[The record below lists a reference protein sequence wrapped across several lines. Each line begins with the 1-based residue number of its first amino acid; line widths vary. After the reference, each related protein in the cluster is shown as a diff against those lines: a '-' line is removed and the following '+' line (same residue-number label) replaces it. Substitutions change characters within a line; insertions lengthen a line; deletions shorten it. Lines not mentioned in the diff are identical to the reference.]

1 MKHWIVYLIVG
12 LVTLVGCKSTK
23 YVTVPEYRTQ
33 YICRT
38 DTITKLDSVLI
49 KDSVFV
55 HRNGDTVFVNKIAYR
70 DRWHNIYKVKS
81 DTVFKHDSIS
91 VPYPVSRELTKN
103 EQRLMTLGRVFVAFL
118 FVVVAAMVLAIFWY
132 KNKKS

>member
-1 MKHWIVYLIVG
+1 MKYWITCLIIG
-12 LVTLVGCKSTK
+12 LVSLVSCKSTK
-23 YVTVPEYRTQ
+23 YVTIPEYRTQ
-33 YICRT
+33 YVCRT
-38 DTITKLDSVLI
+38 DTITKLDSVLV

-55 HRNGDTVFVNKIAYR
+55 YHNRDTVFVNKIAYR

-81 DTVFKHDSIS
+81 DTIFKRDSIS

-103 EQRLMTLGRVFVAFL
+103 EQRLMMLGRVFITFL
-118 FVVVAAMVLAIFWY
+118 FVVVAAMILAIFWY